1 MTIIPYLLSYCYCL
15 NACIHVP
22 QDKLN
27 NSPGE
32 DLRDGVDKRVVDN
45 EDGFDSLHGESL
57 FEDKILDT
65 DSDVQF
71 TISRTDECENSSL
84 SQSGK
89 TANISLNLFL
99 FSDQLISMRS
109 KQQTEKDF

>member
-1 MTIIPYLLSYCYCL
+1 M

-27 NSPGE
+27 NSPE
-32 DLRDGVDKRVVDN
+32 DLRDGVDKGAVN
-45 EDGFDSLHGESL
+45 NGDGFDSLHAESL

>member
-1 MTIIPYLLSYCYCL
+1 L

-27 NSPGE
+27 NSPE
-32 DLRDGVDKRVVDN
+32 DLRDGVDKGAVN
-45 EDGFDSLHGESL
+45 NGDGFDSLHAESL

>member
-1 MTIIPYLLSYCYCL
+1 L

-32 DLRDGVDKRVVDN
+32 GSQDGVDKGAVDN
-45 EDGFDSLHGESL
+45 RDGFDSLHGESL
-57 FEDKILDT
+57 FDDKIPDT

-99 FSDQLISMRS
+99 FSDQLISMVS
-109 KQQTEKDF
+109 KHQPEKGF